1 MDMLDN
7 TVRDRNVEDGD
18 AKEKA
23 ADSSSL
29 TRSKGCRDN
38 KSKDVEEAGVFGVL
52 PVVLARFNFGLV
64 PNNKLSGDEEVAVVL
79 MGVVD
84 ILLSVGVLFLLGG
97 GSEKSALPV
106 LLQVVPT
113 AAGDEG
119 LINMLVEERNTI
131 LILLLAAPPLMGM
144 TESPRLPPRRRGRLL
159 TMVDKFIVYNW
170 RGSFNKTKPTLQNG
184 RTRGASR

>member
-1 MDMLDN
+1 MLDN

-84 ILLSVGVLFLLGG
+84 ILLSVGVLFLFGD
-97 GSEKSALPV
+97 GSEKSALPA
-106 LLQVVPT
+106 LLEVVPT

-119 LINMLVEERNTI
+119 LINMLVERNTI
-131 LILLLAAPPLMGM
+131 LILLLVPPPLVGM

-184 RTRGASR
+184 RTRASR